1 MCRVLIADDEPKVL
15 LLIKSLIEW
24 DRLGLELVATAND
37 GVSALALIEELR
49 PDIVI
54 TDIRMPGYDGIELIG
69 RAKELNPAIDFIIIS
84 GYRHFDYAQKAIRY
98 GVEDYLLKPLKAVEI
113 NQTLGKMIE
122 KYRVRDLARQ
132 HEARVSVRL
141 EKDAQLLH
149 ERFMAKLVR
158 GAATVGDAL
167 PDGDLARV
175 NQEFELALQAG
186 FFQMF
191 AVKADVDAA
200 ALAANARRMLLEKT
214 VGAIRDALR
223 GQCHA
228 CYLYADERGVFGL
241 LNFDETQKKAIR
253 KALVAVID
261 ELQSQYEIFDRIK
274 VSIGL
279 GSQSTDLREMV
290 TSAREAELAML
301 NRLILGTGRVI
312 DRAVPE
318 NRAAIVAR
326 VIATDVRKRLL
337 AGVEVLDAQEVAAVI
352 ESVRMEAERCDNLTG
367 AAVLA
372 LFDECRQ
379 ILRFGLKAQE
389 AVDTWVEA
397 QIPVIDD
404 RLAMCSS
411 VREVFVLLSDYAL
424 SLIDHVVTLKKSEN
438 ARPVREAQKYIHA
451 HFAEPIGLEAVSQW
465 VDLNPTYFSALF
477 KKEAGMNFL
486 EYLTDVRIREAKRLL
501 SDPRKTIADVAAD
514 VGYNDVKHFSR
525 VFARSTGIQPSK
537 YRKLYY

>member
-24 DRLGLELVATAND
+24 DKLGLELVATAND

-69 RAKELNPAIDFIIIS
+69 RAKEVNPAIDFIIIS

-122 KYRVRDLARQ
+122 KYRARDLVRQ
-132 HEARVSVRL
+132 REARVSVRL

-149 ERFMAKLVR
+149 ERFMSTVVSGS
-158 GAATVGDAL
+158 GAGFEVGLDSE
-167 PDGDLARV
+167 LARL
-175 NQEFELALQAG
+175 NQEFDLALQDG
-186 FFQMF
+186 LFQMF
-191 AVKADVDAA
+191 VVKADVDAA
-200 ALAANARRMLLEKT
+200 TLGVNARRMLLEKT
-214 VGAIRDALR
+214 VSAIRDTLR
-223 GQCHA
+223 VQCHA
-228 CYLYADERGVFGL
+228 CYLWADERGVFGL
-241 LNFDETQKKAIR
+241 LNFDEEQKKTLR

-261 ELQSQYEIFDRIK
+261 ELQSHYEIFDRIK

-279 GSQSTDLREMV
+279 GCQSSALQDMPI
-290 TSAREAELAML
+290 SAREAELAML
-301 NRLILGTGRVI
+301 NRLVQGTGRVI
-312 DRAVPE
+312 DRSVAD
-318 NRAAIVAR
+318 NRAPLVAR
-326 VIATDVRKRLL
+326 VITTEVRKRLL
-337 AGVEVLDAQEVAAVI
+337 AAVEVLDAQEVAAVVDN
-352 ESVRMEAERCDNLTG
+352 VRLEAERCDGLTG

-379 ILRFGLKAQE
+379 ILRFGLKVQE
-389 AVDTWVEA
+389 AADAWVEA
-397 QIPVIDD
+397 QLPVIDE
-404 RLAMCSS
+404 RLAMCSAA
-411 VREVFVLLSDYAL
+411 REVFGLLRDYAL

-438 ARPVREAQKYIHA
+438 ARPVREAQKLIHA
-451 HFAEPIGLEAVSQW
+451 RFADPIGLEMVSQH
-465 VDLNPTYFSALF
+465 VGFNPTYFSALF
-477 KKEAGMNFL
+477 KKETGMNFL

-501 SDPRKTIADVAAD
+501 SDPRKTIADVAAE

-525 VFARSTGIQPSK
+525 VFTRGTGIHPSK